1 MNSFRTLLEVGR
13 STELI
18 SIKNQL
24 LTIGS
29 CFADTIGEQLIQNK
43 FNILKNPF
51 GTTYSPLSIHNQLNY
66 AIHNHLPAPHTFLQN
81 QDVHLNYNFH
91 SALSALSKPALEKAL
106 TETIGKIHY
115 FLKDTRWLM
124 ITYGTAWTY
133 TRTDTGEVVANCHKV
148 PANHFEKELCTQKRM
163 LDSFEELHSKLKAF
177 NPNLN
182 IILTVS
188 PVRHLK
194 ETLELNSVS
203 KSVLRLACHTLTQQ
217 HPDVHYFPAY
227 EILLDDLRDYRFYK
241 SDMIHPSAD
250 AEEYIWTKFCQNY
263 LDENTLAFLEKWR
276 KIRSGLQHK
285 PFHVTSSAH
294 QAFLRALLAQL
305 NEVSN
310 LVSVDEE
317 KEFIRKQLV

>member
-1 MNSFRTLLEVGR
+1 MNTFRTILDVNR
-13 STELI
+13 SAELI
-18 SIKNQL
+18 SIRDQL

-29 CFADTIGEQLIQNK
+29 CFADTIGEQLIQHK
-43 FNILKNPF
+43 FYTLKNPF
-51 GTTYSPLSIHNQLNY
+51 GTVYNPISIHHQLSD
-66 AIHNHLPAPHTFLQN
+66 AIHNHLPAPHTFLVN
-81 QDVHLNYNFH
+81 QDIHLNYNFH
-91 SALSALSKPALEKAL
+91 SSLSALSQPALEKML
-106 TETIGKIHY
+106 IENIGKTHY
-115 FLKDTRWLM
+115 FLKDAKWLM
-124 ITYGTAWTY
+124 ITYGTAWVY
-133 TRTDTGEVVANCHKV
+133 TRKDTGEVVANCHKV
-148 PANHFEKELCTQKRM
+148 PANQFDKELCTQKRM
-163 LDSFEELHSKLKAF
+163 LDSFEELYTKLKAF

-194 ETLELNSVS
+194 DTLELNSVS

-217 HPDVHYFPAY
+217 HKDVHYFPAY

-250 AEEYIWTKFCQNY
+250 AEEYIWAKFCQKY
-263 LDENTLAFLEKWR
+263 FDENTLAFLEKWK

-294 QAFLRALLAQL
+294 QTFLRGLLAQL
-305 NEVSN
+305 SEVSN

-317 KEFIRKQLV
+317 IESIKNQLI

>member
-1 MNSFRTLLEVGR
+1 MNTFRTTLDVSR

-18 SIKNQL
+18 SIKDQL

-43 FNILKNPF
+43 FSILKNPF
-51 GTTYSPLSIHNQLNY
+51 GTTYNPLSIHNQLSY
-66 AIHNHLPAPHTFLQN
+66 TIHNHLPAQHTFLQN

-91 SALSALSKPALEKAL
+91 SALSALSKTALEKAFV
-106 TETIGKIHY
+106 ENIGKAHY
-115 FLKDTRWLM
+115 FLKDVKWLM
-124 ITYGTAWTY
+124 ITYGTAWIY
-133 TRTDTGEVVANCHKV
+133 TRKDTGEVVANCHKV
-148 PANHFEKELCTQKRM
+148 PANQFEKELCTQKRM
-163 LDSFEELHSKLKAF
+163 LDSFEELYTKLKTF

-194 ETLELNSVS
+194 DTLELNSVS

-241 SDMIHPSAD
+241 SDMIHPSTD
-250 AEEYIWTKFCQNY
+250 AEEYIWAKFCQKY
-263 LDENTLAFLEKWR
+263 FDENTLAFLEKW
-276 KIRSGLQHK
+276 KTIRSGLQHK

-294 QAFLRALLAQL
+294 QTFLRGLLEHL
-305 NEVSN
+305 KEVSN
-310 LVSVDEE
+310 FVSVDEE
-317 KEFIRKQLV
+317 IESIKNQLI

>member
-1 MNSFRTLLEVGR
+1 MNSFRTILDVDR
-13 STELI
+13 SAELI

-29 CFADTIGEQLIQNK
+29 CFADTIGEQLIQHK

-51 GTTYSPLSIHNQLNY
+51 GTTYNPLSIHNQLSY
-66 AIHNHLPAPHTFLQN
+66 AIHNQLPAQHTFLQN

-91 SALSALSKPALEKAL
+91 STLSALSKTALEKAL
-106 TETIGKIHY
+106 VEKIGKTHY
-115 FLKDTRWLM
+115 FLKDVKWLM
-124 ITYGTAWTY
+124 ITYGTAWTF
-133 TRTDTGEVVANCHKV
+133 TRKDTGEVVANCHKV
-148 PANHFEKELCTQKRM
+148 PADQFERELCTQKRM
-163 LDSFEELHSKLKAF
+163 LDSFEELHTKLKAF
-177 NPNLN
+177 NPRLN

-188 PVRHLK
+188 PVRHLND
-194 ETLELNSVS
+194 TLELNSVS
-203 KSVLRLACHTLTQQ
+203 KSVLRLACHTITQQ
-217 HPDVHYFPAY
+217 HTDVHYFPAY

-250 AEEYIWTKFCQNY
+250 AEAYIWTKFCQQY
-263 LDENTLAFLEKWR
+263 VDDKTLTFLEKWK

-294 QAFLRALLAQL
+294 QAFLRGLLAQL

-310 LVSVDEE
+310 LVAVDDE
-317 KEFIRKQLV
+317 KESIKNQLV